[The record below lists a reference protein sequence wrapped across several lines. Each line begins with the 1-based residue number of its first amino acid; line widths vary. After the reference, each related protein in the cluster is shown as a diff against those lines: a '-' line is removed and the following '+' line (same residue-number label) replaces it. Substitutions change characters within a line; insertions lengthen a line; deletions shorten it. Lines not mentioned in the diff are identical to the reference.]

1 MLELTDAARKELE
14 AYFADKKKAT
24 IRIYAAAGCCG
35 SRLALALDESN
46 DEDHTEE
53 NNGFIFCIKKDL
65 LEQIQGVKVD
75 LTYMGFAVEPLV
87 PLEGSGG
94 GSCSGCGSS
103 AGCGG

>member
-1 MLELTDAARKELE
+1 MLELTDTARKELE

-35 SRLALALDESN
+35 PRLALALDEPDN
-46 DEDHTEE
+46 DDHAEE
-53 NNGFIFCIKKDL
+53 SHGFNFCIKKDL
-65 LEQIQGVKVD
+65 LGQIQGVKVD

-87 PLEGSGG
+87 PLEGG
-94 GSCSGCGSS
+94 GSSACGGCSSA